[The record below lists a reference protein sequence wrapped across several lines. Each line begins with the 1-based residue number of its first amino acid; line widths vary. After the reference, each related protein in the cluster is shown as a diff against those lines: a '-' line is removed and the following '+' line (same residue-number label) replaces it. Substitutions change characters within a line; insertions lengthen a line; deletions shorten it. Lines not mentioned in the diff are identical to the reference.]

1 MSLLLPLSHFLHV
14 DHSRCSPLPLLSL
27 LCEWLL
33 LHHHGISVYHSTK
46 HTMISWPH
54 LPPRSL
60 AASQSSPWQNTF
72 MQTSVAWNH
81 TPHPRAWDLA
91 SRAALYEGTNGKQEV
106 GESQTAS
113 FFYRLFPS
121 KDGFPT
127 QPVQRSF
134 AWLSRFI

>member
-1 MSLLLPLSHFLHV
+1 MLSLLQPLSHFLHV
-14 DHSRCSPLPLLSL
+14 DHSRGSPLPLPSL
-27 LCEWLL
+27 LCEWLP

-46 HTMISWPH
+46 HTVVSRPH

-60 AASQSSPWQNTF
+60 AAAQSKPWQNTS

-81 TPHPRAWDLA
+81 TPGHGTWLLEQLQEGA
-91 SRAALYEGTNGKQEV
+91 SGKQKI

-113 FFYRLFPS
+113 FLYHLFPS

-134 AWLSRFI
+134 AWLSRFV